1 MFGDEVFML
10 FLWQL
15 KFVLIWFS
23 LWQFY
28 AFSTFAMHLNELEK
42 SMEGV
47 IPPTDSR
54 LRPDIRAMENGDIGT
69 LYDPD
74 LSSYYATPA

>member
-1 MFGDEVFML
+1 MVKKL
-10 FLWQL
+10 FICL
-15 KFVLIWFS
+15 S
-23 LWQFY
+23 LCQFY
-28 AFSTFAMHLNELEK
+28 AFSTFALHLNEQEK

-69 LYDPD
+69 VYKP
-74 LSSYYATPA
+74 

>member
-1 MFGDEVFML
+1 MVIE
-10 FLWQL
+10 
-15 KFVLIWFS
+15 FS

-28 AFSTFAMHLNELEK
+28 AFSTFAMHLNEQEK

-69 LYDPD
+69 VYDLD
-74 LSSYYATPA
+74 LSPFMPHHLK